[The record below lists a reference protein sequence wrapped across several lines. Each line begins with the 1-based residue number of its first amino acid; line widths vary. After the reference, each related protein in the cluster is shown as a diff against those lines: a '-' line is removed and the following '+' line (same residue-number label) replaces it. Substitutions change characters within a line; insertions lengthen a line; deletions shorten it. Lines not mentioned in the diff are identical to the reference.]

1 MAVNP
6 YIGAAAAQTL
16 QDALIAASTKKGAG
30 ARTLKA
36 KKGQMTE
43 DYKADVREAQER
55 MAAQLAK
62 KRKKSPLEKAL
73 GVIAPILT
81 AFNPLAGTIL
91 GGLTGAGGAVEDVK
105 AAKDNI
111 KLAESMGLDMNKF
124 KSTFLEQGAL
134 DQQSLFKTNLDTARA
149 SIDDDP
155 LNFIKAGLVGAGTA
169 RAIGTG
175 LSSIG
180 TGIKSS
186 MVGADGFSIDPTYGA
201 ASGMGTTIDF
211 KQLLPNIKREY
222 TKAVL
227 GDMGA
232 KTLDD
237 LQALLTAGGIGIR

>member
-16 QDALIAASTKKGAG
+16 QDALIAASTRKGAG
-30 ARTLKA
+30 ARALQA
-36 KKGQMTE
+36 KKGQMTQ
-43 DYKADVREAQER
+43 DFRADVREAQEK
-55 MAAQLAK
+55 MAAQLRK

-91 GGLTGAGGAVEDVK
+91 GGLTGAGSAIEDVK

-111 KLAESMGLDMNKF
+111 KLAEDMGLDMNKF

-134 DQQSLFKTNLDTARA
+134 DKESQFKGILDDARA
-149 SIDDDP
+149 GIDDDP
-155 LNFIKAGLVGAGTA
+155 LNFIKAGLLGAATT
-169 RAIGTG
+169 RSIGTG

-186 MVGADGFSIDPTYGA
+186 LVDKAGGLSIDPTYGA
-201 ASGMGTTIDF
+201 ASGMGTSIDF
-211 KQLLPNIKREY
+211 KQLLPNIRREY
-222 TKAVL
+222 TKSML
-227 GDMGA
+227 GDKGSIM
-232 KTLDD
+232 LND
-237 LQALLTAGGIGIR
+237 LQKLLMR

>member
-30 ARTLKA
+30 ARALQA
-36 KKGQMTE
+36 KKGQMTQ
-43 DYKADVREAQER
+43 DFKADVREAQER

-81 AFNPLAGTIL
+81 AFNPLAGSIL
-91 GGLTGAGGAVEDVK
+91 GGLTGAGGAIEDVK

-111 KLAESMGLDMNKF
+111 KLAESMGLNMDKF

-134 DQQSLFKTNLDTARA
+134 DKESLFKTNLDTARA
-149 SIDDDP
+149 SIDDNP
-155 LNFIKAGLVGAGTA
+155 LNFIKAVLGSAA
-169 RAIGTG
+169 RAYSIGTG
-175 LSSIG
+175 LSSIAA
-180 TGIKSS
+180 
-186 MVGADGFSIDPTYGA
+186 GAKASTIAGQGYSVDPTYGPTGFL
-201 ASGMGTTIDF
+201 SSIDYS
-211 KQLLPNIKREY
+211 QLIPNIAAEY
-222 TKAVL
+222 KARML
-227 GDMGA
+227 APGG

-237 LQALLTAGGIGIR
+237 LQKLLTAGGIGIR

>member
-16 QDALIAASTKKGAG
+16 QDALIAASTRKGAG
-30 ARTLKA
+30 ARALQA
-36 KKGQMTE
+36 KKGQMTQ
-43 DYKADVREAQER
+43 DFKSDVREAQER

-62 KRKKSPLEKAL
+62 KRKKSDLEKIAS
-73 GVIAPILT
+73 VVAPILT
-81 AFNPLAGTIL
+81 IFNPIAGTIL
-91 GGLTGAGGAVEDVK
+91 GGLTGAGSAIEDVK

-111 KLAESMGLDMNKF
+111 KLAEDMGLNMDKF

-134 DQQSLFKTNLDTARA
+134 DQESLFKGILDDARA

-155 LNFIKAGLVGAGTA
+155 LNFIKAGLAGAGTA

-186 MVGADGFSIDPTYGA
+186 LVDKAGGLSIDPTYGA
-201 ASGMGTTIDF
+201 ATGMGTTIDF
-211 KQLLPNIKREY
+211 KQLLPNIRREY
-222 TKAVL
+222 TKAML
-227 GDMGA
+227 GDKGA
-232 KTLDD
+232 QTLED
-237 LQALLTAGGIGIR
+237 LQKLLMR